1 MPEWL
6 KVSLGSVACIA
17 CVCLIIFAVSKAAN
31 EFFYELAF
39 MGIVGLGKLLLMA
52 RNLALGKRK
61 RQPLDKKPRRSD
73 CGRHERRGSLRAG

>member
-52 RNLALGKRK
+52 GKLALGK
-61 RQPLDKKPRRSD
+61 PKPGLTD
-73 CGRHERRGSLRAG
+73 EEKETLRENGLL